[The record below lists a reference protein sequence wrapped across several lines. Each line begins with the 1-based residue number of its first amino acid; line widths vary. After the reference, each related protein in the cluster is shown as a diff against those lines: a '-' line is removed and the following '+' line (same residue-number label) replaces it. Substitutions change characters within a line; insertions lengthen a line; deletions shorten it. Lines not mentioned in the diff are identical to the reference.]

1 MSDSKDDSNTTAAIV
16 EKIDEMVDKGN
27 LTTRSGLSLIV
38 TVFREGMVILGGMNK
53 RVRDL
58 EEAYVRFTNVM
69 NAAKAVEDENKK
81 MLIDIIPTIKIV
93 KWVGVTLGGLIA
105 LLIWSLLTGKAA
117 ILWR

>member
-1 MSDSKDDSNTTAAIV
+1 MSNSNGDSNTTAAIV
-16 EKIDEMVDKGN
+16 EKIDEMVESGN
-27 LTTRSGLSLIV
+27 LTTRSGLSLVV

-58 EEAYVRFTNVM
+58 EEAYVRFTNTM
-69 NAAKAVEDENKK
+69 NAAKGLEETNRKALAE
-81 MLIDIIPTIKIV
+81 IIPTIQIV
-93 KWVGVTLGGLIA
+93 KWIGVTLGGLIA

>member
-1 MSDSKDDSNTTAAIV
+1 MSDPKDDSNTTAAIV
-16 EKIDEMVDKGN
+16 EQIDKMVDKGN

-58 EEAYVRFTNVM
+58 EEAYVRFTTTM
-69 NAAKAVEDENKK
+69 NKAKELEEANQKA
-81 MLIDIIPTIKIV
+81 LADIIPTIKIV

-105 LLIWSLLTGKAA
+105 LLIWSLLTGKATV
-117 ILWR
+117 LWR